1 MALIFFKFFFF
12 FLCGEVRFK
21 SNEKIMINNDDF
33 RNRYFKKIE
42 VYVGLDRI

>member
-42 VYVGLDRI
+42 V